1 MRSIDLNAPN
11 LATSAAMPASSE
23 APSTSGV
30 TLTEAVA
37 PAAEGV
43 RVNLSAGGMRASKS
57 SGDKDIED
65 SGLPDTIQ
73 KMLKMIRKLQK
84 ELAEKMEQLN
94 AVMRDDSLSPEEMR
108 QRVSS
113 LQGEIT
119 TLAGALTTANA
130 ALAKAMKQ
138 QNLTPDQV
146 AKVLELLAAK

>member
-1 MRSIDLNAPN
+1 M
-11 LATSAAMPASSE
+11 LAVTPASGE
-23 APSTSGV
+23 VLSTPLNSA
-30 TLTEAVA
+30 EQAVPTA
-37 PAAEGV
+37 SEGV

-57 SGDKDIED
+57 NGDKDIEE

-138 QNLTPDQV
+138 QSLSPDQV